1 MKILKD
7 TLNWKYNIK
16 TSKAHIITIKGHE
29 NSEKMAARCLDS
41 CNRVGQPAEIFD
53 AFDGTGNLDP
63 DIVIPEHSRNKDWVK
78 WLKLV
83 NTTLSKQ
90 EICCFLSHFALW
102 VKCVEEDQPLI
113 ALEHDAV
120 MLRPF
125 TEHMAV
131 NALIYLGSNEM
142 VRNNYWNPIPPHAQL
157 CPDYRYILRTHAYSV
172 DPICAKNLISDAIR
186 KEIYTAVDVMMNVQK
201 YSILC
206 FGIYAMDVPGETTIP
221 EAHVKK
227 GKTDG

>member
-1 MKILKD
+1 MKILKE
-7 TLNWKYNIK
+7 TLNWSYNIK

-29 NSEKMAARCLDS
+29 KSEKMAVRCLDS
-41 CNRVGQPAEIFD
+41 CKKVGQPAEIFD

-63 DIVIPEHSRNKDWVK
+63 EIIVPEHSRNKDWVR

-83 NTTLSKQ
+83 NTTLSKP

-120 MLRPF
+120 MLKPF
-125 TEHMAV
+125 SEHMAI
-131 NALIYLGSNEM
+131 NAVIYLGSNEM

-172 DPICAKNLISDAIR
+172 DPVCAKNLISDALR
-186 KEIYTAVDVMMNVQK
+186 REISTAVDVMMNVQK

-206 FGIYAMDVPGETTIP
+206 FGIYAMDIPGETTIP
-221 EAHVKK
+221 EAYVEKNH
-227 GKTDG
+227 G

>member
-1 MKILKD
+1 MQILKE

-16 TSKAHIITIKGHE
+16 TSKAYIITIKDHE
-29 NSEKMAARCLDS
+29 NSEKMATRCLES
-41 CNRVGQPAEIFD
+41 CQKVGQPAEIFD
-53 AFDGTGNLDP
+53 AFDGTGP
-63 DIVIPEHSRNKDWVK
+63 EIIVPEHSRNKDWVS

-83 NTTLSKQ
+83 NKTLTKP

-120 MLRPF
+120 MLQPF
-125 TEHMAV
+125 KEHMAI

-157 CPDYRYILRTHAYSV
+157 CPDYRYILRTHSYSV
-172 DPICAKNLISDAIR
+172 DPICAKNLISDAIN
-186 KEIYTAVDVMMNVQK
+186 KGIYTAVDVMMNIQK

-206 FGIYAMDVPGETTIP
+206 FGIYAMDLPGESTIP
-221 EAHVKK
+221 EVFVDK
-227 GKTDG
+227 GVQGG